1 MNAGSEVLTI
11 TEARARRN
19 AHNYDLFAG
28 GWGPDYND
36 PMTDLDLW
44 ETGNGNNHTGYSSAE
59 YDALIEAAKVETDMV
74 AREQIFVQ
82 CEFLLVE
89 DMPIIP
95 IYWRHEDYAVSEK
108 MAEGY
113 ARLPFQS
120 YNLIYTK
127 LAE

>member
-1 MNAGSEVLTI
+1 
-11 TEARARRN
+11 
-19 AHNYDLFAG
+19 
-28 GWGPDYND
+28 
-36 PMTDLDLW
+36 
-44 ETGNGNNHTGYSSAE
+44 
-59 YDALIEAAKVETDMV
+59 MV
-74 AREQIFVQ
+74 AREQLFVKA
-82 CEFLLVE
+82 ELLLAE

-95 IYWRHEDYAVSEK
+95 IYWRHEDYVVSEK